1 MSVNRAYVLYK
12 PGDLRFEERGI
23 PKPGI
28 GEFVI
33 KVGAS
38 GLCPSDIKTYR
49 HGSSS
54 ARYPVILG
62 HEFAGT
68 VYSVGEGV
76 DVVKEGDRVNVTAA
90 AYCGY
95 CDMCRK
101 GLEHLCNNMLNFGY
115 NINGA
120 HADFVVVPKQFIPR
134 GIFKL
139 PDSLS
144 FDIASMIE
152 PFADVIHSVTL
163 AEVGPDKNVAIV
175 GDGPMGMLHVIASNL
190 FGSKKITVIG
200 LTDWKLKLAED
211 LGASLTINSK
221 YNNPLDILKNN
232 KPDIVFLTVVSKQ
245 TLEESFS
252 IVNKGGRVVIFAGVP
267 QGSTSFT
274 LDPNIIHY
282 NGAWLL
288 GSIGYNYIEYAKAF
302 DLIVNGA
309 PIQKIVSHKI
319 ELEKFFDA
327 INIWDDKEKS
337 MKIIITRKD

>member
-12 PGDLRFEERGI
+12 PGDLRFEEREI

-49 HGSSS
+49 YGSST

-62 HEFAGT
+62 HEFSGT

-144 FDIASMIE
+144 FEIASMIE

-163 AEVGPDKNVAIV
+163 AEVGPDKNVAII

-319 ELEKFFDA
+319 ELEKFFEA
-327 INIWDDKEKS
+327 IKIWDDKEKS

>member
-1 MSVNRAYVLYK
+1 MSINRSYVLYK
-12 PGDLRFEERGI
+12 PGDLRFEEREI

-28 GEFVI
+28 GELVI

-38 GLCPSDIKTYR
+38 GMCPSDIKTYR
-49 HGSSS
+49 YGSSS
-54 ARYPVILG
+54 ARYPVVLG
-62 HEFAGT
+62 HEFSGT
-68 VYSVGEGV
+68 VYSVGNGV
-76 DVVKEGDRVNVTAA
+76 DVFKEGDRINVTAA

-115 NINGA
+115 NIDGA
-120 HADFVVVPKQFIPR
+120 HADFVVVRKQFIPR

-144 FDIASMIE
+144 YDIASMIE

-163 AEVGPDKNVAIV
+163 ARVEPDKQVAII
-175 GDGPMGMLHVIASNL
+175 GDGPMGMLHVIASNI
-190 FGSKKITVIG
+190 FGSEKITVIG

-211 LGASLTINSK
+211 LGASITINS
-221 YNNPLDILKNN
+221 NFTNALNELKNTR
-232 KPDIVFLTVVSKQ
+232 PDIVFLTVVSKQ
-245 TLEESFS
+245 THEEAFS

-267 QGSTSFT
+267 QGSTSFN

-282 NGAWLL
+282 NGAQLL

-309 PIQKIVSHKI
+309 PIQKIISHKI
-319 ELEKFFDA
+319 ELEKFIDA
-327 INIWDDKEKS
+327 INIWDNKEKS
-337 MKIIITRKD
+337 MKIIITRKN

>member
-12 PGDLRFEERGI
+12 PGDLRFEEREI
-23 PKPGI
+23 PKPGK

-49 HGSSS
+49 YGSSS

-120 HADFVVVPKQFIPR
+120 HADFVLVPKQFIPR

-221 YNNPLDILKNN
+221 YNNPIDILKNN

-245 TLEESFS
+245 TLEEAFS

-302 DLIVNGA
+302 DLIVNGV

>member
-12 PGDLRFEERGI
+12 PGDLRFEEREI

-33 KVGAS
+33 KVGTS

-76 DVVKEGDRVNVTAA
+76 DAVKEGDRVNVTAA

>member
-1 MSVNRAYVLYK
+1 MSVNRVYVLYK
-12 PGDLRFEERGI
+12 PGDLRFEEREI

-49 HGSSS
+49 YGSSS

-76 DVVKEGDRVNVTAA
+76 DFVKEGDRVNVTAA

-245 TLEESFS
+245 TLEEAFS